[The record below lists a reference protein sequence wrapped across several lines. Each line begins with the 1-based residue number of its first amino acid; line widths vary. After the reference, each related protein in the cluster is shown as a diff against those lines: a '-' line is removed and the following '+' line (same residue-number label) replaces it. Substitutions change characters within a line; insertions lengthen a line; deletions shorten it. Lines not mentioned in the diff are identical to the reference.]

1 MANPPELV
9 VEHTVVIQ
17 APPARV
23 LDAFFNAEDLKNWW
37 QVIRSVTVP
46 RPMGTFSVEWAS
58 TEYRDDLLG
67 PLGGAFHGTVI
78 DYRSGSEF
86 FIGDAYWQP
95 PEGEPIGPMALE
107 VRCTAQD
114 STQITRLT
122 VRQSGDDDS
131 PRWQRYFDVVS
142 AGWSRAL
149 ADLQAYLDGEAS
161 RERR

>member
-86 FIGDAYWQP
+86 FVGDAYWQP
-95 PEGEPIGPMALE
+95 PEGEAIGPMALE
-107 VRCTAQD
+107 VRCTTQD
-114 STQITRLT
+114 SAQMTRLT

-142 AGWSRAL
+142 AGWRRAL
-149 ADLQAYLDGEAS
+149 ADLQAYLDGESS